1 MTTTRWASYAKV
13 KEAAEELKGLIRA
26 KYPDAEF
33 KLVRAVDQ
41 QRSWHLLAMVD
52 VDDLDDVGALVIDR
66 EVDMLVEEHI
76 PIHVIPIEPRKR
88 LAVHQST
95 GIRRTG

>member
-1 MTTTRWASYAKV
+1 MTIKWASYQQV

-52 VDDLDDVGALVIDR
+52 VEDLDDVGALVVER
-66 EVDMLVEEHI
+66 EGDMLAEEHI
-76 PIHVIPIEPRKR
+76 PIHVIPIEPRER
-88 LAVHQST
+88 LTRPQPAEVRKT
-95 GIRRTG
+95 G

>member
-1 MTTTRWASYAKV
+1 MRIKWASFAKV

-41 QRSWHLLAMVD
+41 QRSWHLWVMVE
-52 VDDLDDVGALVIDR
+52 VDDLDDVSALVIDR
-66 EVDMLVEEHI
+66 EVDMLTEEHI
-76 PIHVIPIEPRKR
+76 PIHVIPTGPREPLATPRSAAVRK
-88 LAVHQST
+88 T
-95 GIRRTG
+95 G

>member
-1 MTTTRWASYAKV
+1 MTIQWAPYTKV
-13 KEAAEELKGLIRA
+13 KEAADELKGLVRS

-52 VDDLDDVGALVIDR
+52 VDDLDDISDLVVER
-66 EVDMLVEEHI
+66 EGDMLAEEHI
-76 PIHVIPIEPRKR
+76 PIHVIPIHREARQTRPVAPK
-88 LAVHQST
+88 V
-95 GIRRTG
+95 RRTG

>member
-1 MTTTRWASYAKV
+1 MTIKWASYTKV

-41 QRSWHLLAMVD
+41 QRSWHLWAMVD
-52 VDDLDDVGALVIDR
+52 VDDLDDVGDLVVER
-66 EVDMLVEEHI
+66 EGEMLAEEHI
-76 PIHVIPIEPRKR
+76 PIHVIPTEPRAR
-88 LAVHQST
+88 VARSRPAAVRKT
-95 GIRRTG
+95 G

>member
-1 MTTTRWASYAKV
+1 MTIRWASYTKV
-13 KEAAEELKGLIRA
+13 KEAAEELKGLIRS

-41 QRSWHLLAMVD
+41 QQSWHLLVMVD
-52 VDDLDDVGALVIDR
+52 VDDLDDIGDLVIDR

-76 PIHVIPIEPRKR
+76 PIHVIPIHREARRTRPVAAK
-88 LAVHQST
+88 V
-95 GIRRTG
+95 RRTG

>member
-1 MTTTRWASYAKV
+1 MRIKWASYTKV

-41 QRSWHLLAMVD
+41 QRSWHLYAMVD
-52 VDDLDDVGALVIDR
+52 VDDLDDVGDLVIDR
-66 EVDMLVEEHI
+66 EVDMLTEEHI
-76 PIHVIPIEPRKR
+76 PIHVIPTEPRAR
-88 LAVHQST
+88 LARSQPVEVRKT
-95 GIRRTG
+95 G

>member
-1 MTTTRWASYAKV
+1 MTIKWASYTKV

-41 QRSWHLLAMVD
+41 QRSWHLYAMVD
-52 VDDLDDVGALVIDR
+52 VDDLDDVGDLVIDR
-66 EVDMLVEEHI
+66 EVDMLTEEHI
-76 PIHVIPIEPRKR
+76 PIHVIPTEPRAG
-88 LAVHQST
+88 LARSQPVEVRKT
-95 GIRRTG
+95 G

>member
-1 MTTTRWASYAKV
+1 MTIKWASYAKV

-52 VDDLDDVGALVIDR
+52 VDDLDEVGALVVER
-66 EVDMLVEEHI
+66 EGDMLAEEHI
-76 PIHVIPIEPRKR
+76 PIHVIPIEPRER
-88 LAVHQST
+88 LTRPQPAAVRKT
-95 GIRRTG
+95 G

>member
-1 MTTTRWASYAKV
+1 MTIQWASYKRV

-41 QRSWHLLAMVD
+41 QRSWHLWAMVD
-52 VDDLDDVGALVIDR
+52 IDDLDDVSDLIVER
-66 EVDMLVEEHI
+66 EGDMLAEEHI
-76 PIHVIPIEPRKR
+76 PIHVIPTEPRVR
-88 LAVHQST
+88 LASPQPADVRKT
-95 GIRRTG
+95 G

>member
-1 MTTTRWASYAKV
+1 MTIEWASYTKV

-52 VDDLDDVGALVIDR
+52 VDDLDDVGDLVIDR
-66 EVDMLVEEHI
+66 EVDMLTEEHI
-76 PIHVIPIEPRKR
+76 PIHVIPIEPRER
-88 LAVHQST
+88 AARPQPAEV
-95 GIRRTG
+95 RRTG

>member
-1 MTTTRWASYAKV
+1 MKIKWASYAKV

-41 QRSWHLLAMVD
+41 QRSWHLWAMVD
-52 VDDLDDVGALVIDR
+52 VDDLDDVSALVIDR
-66 EVDMLVEEHI
+66 EVDMLTEEHI
-76 PIHVIPIEPRKR
+76 PIHVIPTEPRAR
-88 LAVHQST
+88 LARPQPMTVRKT
-95 GIRRTG
+95 G

>member
-1 MTTTRWASYAKV
+1 MTIRWASYTKV

-52 VDDLDDVGALVIDR
+52 VDDLDDVGDLVVER
-66 EVDMLVEEHI
+66 EGDMLAEEHI
-76 PIHVIPIEPRKR
+76 PIHVIPIEPRER
-88 LAVHQST
+88 SARPQRTQV
-95 GIRRTG
+95 GRTG

>member
-1 MTTTRWASYAKV
+1 MTIKWASYAKV

-41 QRSWHLLAMVD
+41 QRSWHLWVMVD
-52 VDDLDDVGALVIDR
+52 VDDLDDIGALVVER
-66 EVDMLVEEHI
+66 EGEMLAEEHI
-76 PIHVIPIEPRKR
+76 PIHVIPTESRAR
-88 LAVHQST
+88 LARSQPATARKT
-95 GIRRTG
+95 G

>member
-1 MTTTRWASYAKV
+1 MRIKWASYKKV

-52 VDDLDDVGALVIDR
+52 VDDLDDVGDLVVER
-66 EVDMLVEEHI
+66 EGDMLAEEHI
-76 PIHVIPIEPRKR
+76 PIHVIPIEPRER
-88 LAVHQST
+88 TARSQPTAVRKT
-95 GIRRTG
+95 G

>member
-1 MTTTRWASYAKV
+1 MTIKWASYTRV

-41 QRSWHLLAMVD
+41 QRSWHL
-52 VDDLDDVGALVIDR
+52 
-66 EVDMLVEEHI
+66 
-76 PIHVIPIEPRKR
+76 
-88 LAVHQST
+88 
-95 GIRRTG
+95 

>member
-1 MTTTRWASYAKV
+1 MRIKWASYKKV

-52 VDDLDDVGALVIDR
+52 VDDLDDVGDLVVER
-66 EVDMLVEEHI
+66 EGDMLAEEHI
-76 PIHVIPIEPRKR
+76 PIHVIPIEPRER
-88 LAVHQST
+88 SARSRPAA
-95 GIRRTG
+95 IRRTG